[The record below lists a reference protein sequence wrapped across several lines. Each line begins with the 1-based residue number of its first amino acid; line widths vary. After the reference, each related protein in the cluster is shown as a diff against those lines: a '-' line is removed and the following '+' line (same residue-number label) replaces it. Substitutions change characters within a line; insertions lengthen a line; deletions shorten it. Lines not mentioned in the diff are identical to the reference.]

1 MNLLE
6 MDVTA
11 ILFFG
16 SAGLC
21 SVLLA
26 ICVGLIAISNRYPII
41 MRSRNEKF
49 FIDPSTGKYIEFPAF
64 SDKPTLHL
72 SVIIPAYNEEERCN
86 LPPMLDEC
94 IDFLESRSCDS
105 NFKYEIIIV
114 SDGSTDN
121 TVLVAKKYCK
131 QLGVDKLRILEL
143 ETNRGKGGAVR
154 LGMLSARGSM
164 LLFADADG
172 ATKFSDL
179 CKLELSLTEV
189 TEGDYLKEPD
199 VIASKE
205 AISVGSRAHL
215 ESDAVSSRSIFRTI
229 LMYGFHT
236 IVWLF
241 AVRHIKDTQCGFKL
255 FTRKAAEACF
265 DSLHV
270 ERWAFD
276 AELLYIAKR
285 LNIPVTEI
293 AVNWTEIDGS
303 KIIPVWS
310 WLQMGKDLFIIW
322 LRYQIG
328 AWDIAAKKKIK

>member
-1 MNLLE
+1 
-6 MDVTA
+6 MDVTS

-21 SVLLA
+21 SILLA
-26 ICVGLIAISNRYPII
+26 ICVGLIAISNKYPII
-41 MRSRNEKF
+41 MRSRNEKY
-49 FIDPSTGKYIEFPAF
+49 FIDPNTGKYIEFPVF
-64 SDKPTLHL
+64 SDMPTLHL
-72 SVIIPAYNEEERCN
+72 SVIIPAYNEEAR

-94 IDFLESRSCDS
+94 IEYLEDRARGS
-105 NFKYEIIIV
+105 NFKYEIIVV
-114 SDGSTDN
+114 SDGSVDN

-131 QLGVDKLRILEL
+131 QLGVDKFRILEL

-179 CKLELSLTEV
+179 SKLELSLTEV
-189 TEGDYLKEPD
+189 LEGNYLNDPD
-199 VIASKE
+199 FVASKE
-205 AISVGSRAHL
+205 AIAVGSRAHL
-215 ESDAVSSRSIFRTI
+215 ESESIVSRSIFRTI

-241 AVRHIKDTQCGFKL
+241 AVKHIKDTQCGFKL
-255 FTRKAAEACF
+255 LTRKAAESCF
-265 DSLHV
+265 ESLHV

-276 AELLYIAKR
+276 AELLYIAKC

-293 AVNWTEIDGS
+293 PVNWTEIEGS
-303 KIIPVWS
+303 KIIPIWS
-310 WLQMGKDLFIIW
+310 WLQMGKDLVIIW

-328 AWDIAAKKKIK
+328 AWDIAAKKKS